1 MFQPIS
7 ALSIFSVND
16 LAQASAFY
24 RDILGLQVDEEG
36 VWLTLHLSGGGAV
49 FVYPKDNHQPATYTT
64 LGFVVENVDEA
75 VAELQSRG
83 VSFER
88 YAGMSQDEKGIRRGL
103 ANHRG
108 PDIAWFHDPA
118 GNILAVLQQARI
130 QVR

>member
-1 MFQPIS
+1 MFQPTS

-36 VWLTLHLSGGGAV
+36 AWLTLHLPDGGTV
-49 FVYPKDNHQPATYTT
+49 LVYPKDNHQPATYTT
-64 LGFVVENVDEA
+64 LGFVVESIDEA
-75 VAELQSRG
+75 VDVLQSRG
-83 VSFER
+83 VRFEC

-103 ANHRG
+103 ANHTR

-118 GNILAVLQQARI
+118 GNILAVLQQA
-130 QVR
+130 